1 MSFSYISHLFSK
13 RDLFIPLEI
22 ENIIAD
28 IILTEKR
35 FKKINRLLDLSPKI
49 KDIEQWEKEAKKT
62 GAPVLRKNVS
72 ELRKKQCMTGCMD
85 GWLFPECMAPHRQGE
100 GVYGKS
106 GYMLK
111 KGVIIEY
118 VNRMMY
124 EDVYKRY
131 TELEED
137 LVFGKL
143 YMKDERWIRYD
154 AKKRIPLSQN
164 DTDEEVDQDVSSLF
178 IQDCDNIVIFKEPW
192 KRDTIFSRRGIKR
205 SYSRH
210 PIISC
215 TARNSRHLTSYN
227 PLDSPEKETMITKHA
242 VCDMIK
248 SFFVKDDSQYDY
260 SQGIQVYFFQ
270 DEDGNIRPR

>member
-1 MSFSYISHLFSK
+1 MSFSYISHLFSTHG
-13 RDLFIPLEI
+13 LFIPLEV

-62 GAPVLRKNVS
+62 GAPDLRKNVR
-72 ELRKKQCMTGCMD
+72 ELRKKQRMTGCMD
-85 GWLFPECMAPHRQGE
+85 GWIFPECMAPQGE

-124 EDVYKRY
+124 EDVWKRY

-143 YMKDERWIRYD
+143 YMKEKRWIRYD

-164 DTDEEVDQDVSSLF
+164 DSDEEVDQDILPLF
-178 IQDCDNIVIFKEPW
+178 IQECDSIVMFKEPK
-192 KRDTIFSRRGIKR
+192 KRETIFSRPGIKR

-215 TARNSRHLTSYN
+215 TARNYRHLTAFN
-227 PLDSPEKETMITKHA
+227 PLDSPEKKRMITKHA

-260 SQGIQVYFFQ
+260 SQGIHVYFIQ